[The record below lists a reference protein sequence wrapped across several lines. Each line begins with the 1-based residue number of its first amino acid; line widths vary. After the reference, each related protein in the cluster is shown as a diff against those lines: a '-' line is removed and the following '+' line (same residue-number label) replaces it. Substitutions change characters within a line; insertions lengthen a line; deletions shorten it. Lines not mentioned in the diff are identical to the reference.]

1 MAGITGDLSLQDSSL
16 RSEWQTGTRNKSK
29 IERPTSEIKSIFTI
43 TMIKLLLRILKLFV
57 IFFVGITVFWV
68 LLYRF
73 VNPPGTWLMITRG
86 FERRADGKDWKIDKK
101 WVDFDDIADPMK
113 RAAVAAEDQKFLD
126 HFGFDF
132 KAMERAI
139 DKNEH
144 SHKLI
149 GGSTISQQTAKNV
162 FLWPGR
168 SYVRK
173 AFEAYFTLLIEV
185 LWNKKR
191 IMEVYLNEIEMG
203 DGIYGIEAA
212 AQAYYHKDAANLT
225 KSQAADIA
233 SIFPNPLKWSPTNP
247 SDYVRHRQYL
257 IMKNMRRLGPMDF

>member
-1 MAGITGDLSLQDSSL
+1 MKTTKKAKKGKPVSNSKGIFKGGVFRLVFRIVKLACIVFVV
-16 RSEWQTGTRNKSK
+16 G
-29 IERPTSEIKSIFTI
+29 SI
-43 TMIKLLLRILKLFV
+43 L
-57 IFFVGITVFWV
+57 WV

-73 VNPPGTWLMITRG
+73 VNPPVTWLMITRG
-86 FERRADGKDWKIDKK
+86 FERKADGKDWKIDKK
-101 WVDFDDIADPMK
+101 WIDFDDIADPMK

-132 KAMERAI
+132 KSMEKAI
-139 DKNEH
+139 DKNSH

-173 AFEAYFTLLIEV
+173 AFEAYFTLLIETF
-185 LWNKKR
+185 WSKKR

-203 DGIYGIEAA
+203 DGIYGVEAA
-212 AQAYYHKDAANLT
+212 AQNYYHKSASDLNNY
-225 KSQAADIA
+225 QAAAIV

-247 SDYVRHRQYL
+247 TDYIQHRQYL
-257 IMKNMRRLGPMDF
+257 IRKNMRRLRSLDF